1 MELIRDYKYVNNK
14 YTEKIR
20 ITKYTEGENIKIEK
34 EGLEDICEIII
45 SQNDQEYNT
54 TQKNHRKNYITN
66 KKLEIADKVVKDDKY
81 NRSFTPK
88 IIQSGLQE
96 KNCLSSILYMNELYK
111 INTIIYNGTT
121 GKFYKTSIKD
131 YPPLFCEYK
140 NKTWYL
146 IDNPSEKEFELNSL
160 EDLSEILK
168 IDSNI
173 MIFKSKLEGISKY
186 KLKDLE
192 DLCKQH
198 NIDIMG
204 NGKKKLKKQLYD
216 DISLCLMKNH

>member
-1 MELIRDYKYVNNK
+1 MDLIKDYNHINNN

-66 KKLEIADKVVKDDKY
+66 KKLKIADNVVKDDKY
-81 NRSFTPK
+81 TRNFSPK
-88 IIQSGLQE
+88 IIQIGLQE

-111 INTIIYNGTT
+111 INTIIFNGTT

-140 NKTWYL
+140 NKSWHL

-168 IDSNI
+168 IDASI

-192 DLCKQH
+192 NMCKEH
-198 NIDIMG
+198 NIDIMI

-216 DISLCLMKNH
+216 DISLCLMKK

>member
-1 MELIRDYKYVNNK
+1 
-14 YTEKIR
+14 
-20 ITKYTEGENIKIEK
+20 
-34 EGLEDICEIII
+34 
-45 SQNDQEYNT
+45 
-54 TQKNHRKNYITN
+54 
-66 KKLEIADKVVKDDKY
+66 
-81 NRSFTPK
+81 
-88 IIQSGLQE
+88 
-96 KNCLSSILYMNELYK
+96 MNELYK
-111 INTIIYNGTT
+111 INTIIFNGTT

-140 NKTWYL
+140 NKSWHL

-168 IDSNI
+168 IDASI

-192 DLCKQH
+192 DMCKEH
-198 NIDIMG
+198 NIDIMI

-216 DISLCLMKNH
+216 DISLCLMKNE

>member
-1 MELIRDYKYVNNK
+1 MDLIKDYNHINNN

-66 KKLEIADKVVKDDKY
+66 KKLKIADNVVKDDKY
-81 NRSFTPK
+81 TRNFSPK
-88 IIQSGLQE
+88 IIQIGLQE

-111 INTIIYNGTT
+111 INTIIFNGTT

-140 NKTWYL
+140 NKSWHL

-168 IDSNI
+168 IDASI

-192 DLCKQH
+192 NMCKEH
-198 NIDIMG
+198 NIDIMR

-216 DISLCLMKNH
+216 DISLCLMKK

>member
-1 MELIRDYKYVNNK
+1 MELIKDYNHVNNN
-14 YTEKIR
+14 YTGKIR
-20 ITKYTEGENIKIEK
+20 IIKYTEGENIKIEK

-66 KKLEIADKVVKDDKY
+66 KKLEIADNVVKDDKY
-81 NRSFTPK
+81 ARSFTPK
-88 IIQSGLQE
+88 IIQCGLQE

-111 INTIIYNGTT
+111 INTIIFNGTT
-121 GKFYKTSIKD
+121 SKFYKTSIKD

-140 NKTWYL
+140 NKSWHL

-173 MIFKSKLEGISKY
+173 MIFKSKLESISKY

-198 NIDIMG
+198 NIDIMR

-216 DISLCLMKNH
+216 DISLCLMKNE